1 MCYGTSFTR
10 LRHHVLG
17 GPYPQAKVAN
27 LYASLDVLLS
37 QSIWPE
43 SFGLVA
49 REAQAQGLWVVAS
62 SRGAPS
68 VNASSMER
76 TVS

>member
-1 MCYGTSFTR
+1 MGQVLHGCATTCLVDRIRSQRWRAFTPRWMCFSRSRFG
-10 LRHHVLG
+10 
-17 GPYPQAKVAN
+17 
-27 LYASLDVLLS
+27 
-37 QSIWPE
+37 PE